1 MKTLP
6 IIAALVASLV
16 LSSCSSG
23 DESSEETLQVNSNKV
38 ACRTIIDTLCLMTR
52 SSATQPWELFYSNI
66 SGFQYQWGT
75 LYELRVRVTK
85 VSNPPVDGS
94 SFSYSQVAVLAASQ
108 VPRTQTFQISLQ
120 NVGTAIS
127 TVDSTTKRFSSPTER
142 FGCRQ
147 EQCAQLDQLAAQGAR
162 ATLTFDH
169 ANSPAGP
176 LNLLAISP

>member
-6 IIAALVASLV
+6 IIAALVASLL
-16 LSSCSSG
+16 LSSCSPG
-23 DESSEETLQVNSNKV
+23 DESSEETLQINSNKA
-38 ACRTIIDTLCLMTR
+38 ACTSTVQTLCLMTR
-52 SSATQPWELFYSNI
+52 SSATQPWGLFYSSI

-85 VSNPPVDGS
+85 ISNPPVDGS
-94 SFSYSQVAVLAASQ
+94 SLSYSQVAVLSALQ
-108 VPRTQTFQISLQ
+108 VSRTQTFQISIQ
-120 NVGTAIS
+120 NVGTEIS
-127 TVDSTTKRFSSPTER
+127 PADSTSRRFGSTSER

-176 LNLLAISP
+176 LNLVAVSP